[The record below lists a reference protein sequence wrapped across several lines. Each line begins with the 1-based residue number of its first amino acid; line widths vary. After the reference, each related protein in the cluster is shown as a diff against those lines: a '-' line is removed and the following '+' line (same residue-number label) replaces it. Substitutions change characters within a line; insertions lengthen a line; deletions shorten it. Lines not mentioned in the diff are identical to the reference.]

1 MKVLIVTP
9 RYYPNTPGG
18 GARSIHLIAKGLSE
32 HVDLEVYC
40 QDGAEFENGVVEG
53 IRVSRRKPRFNE
65 KMTVNLKCFKDIF
78 RKNEYDLLHS
88 YNMDLMPAV
97 GLLAKLNPVKT
108 VATLNGRVYSRHS
121 EWYDNIRNNPSTNQR
136 LIGTS
141 LLIRN
146 TLMKEFVKQIHEYTV
161 LCQYRREVFVRE
173 GLNREKITVVPNILD
188 LEFQAEKPVFGD
200 ILRILFVGS
209 MNWLKGLDILL
220 QAYSLLDKGNIELI
234 IVGVEQKDF
243 RKIPKC
249 NNPVTFKGR
258 IPYNTIPKI
267 YANAD
272 IYINSYRYPEPVSR
286 SVMEAMQSG
295 LPVIT
300 TGTPAL
306 SPIVRDGRDGVLVY
320 PNTPK
325 KMADAIQFLIDN
337 PRLRRKMGQS
347 AFTRVNEVCHPRRIA
362 KLYLEVY
369 RKTLEGIHNVS

>member
-258 IPYNTIPKI
+258 IPYNTIPKM